1 MPTEPQ
7 RADLVRDGARAET
20 GVVQFDGDWPGV
32 FLRGDDAMGYA
43 MQLRATVQRLRD
55 KKDADCSVIA
65 AFLEKMADLFASS
78 WQDH

>member
-1 MPTEPQ
+1 
-7 RADLVRDGARAET
+7 
-20 GVVQFDGDWPGV
+20 
-32 FLRGDDAMGYA
+32 MGYA

-55 KKDADCSVIA
+55 KNDAECSVIA